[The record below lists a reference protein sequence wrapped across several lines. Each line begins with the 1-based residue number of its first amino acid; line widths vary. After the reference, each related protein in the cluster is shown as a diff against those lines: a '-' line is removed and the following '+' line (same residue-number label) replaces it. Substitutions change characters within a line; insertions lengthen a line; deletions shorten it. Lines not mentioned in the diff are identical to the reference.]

1 MKIQKTA
8 IIGMGALG
16 LLYADYITKQK
27 GQDAVFFVMNKKRCE
42 KYAGQKFDCNGIMK
56 EFCMVE
62 DEKATPADLVI
73 VAVKYNGL
81 NSALDTIKNCVDNHT
96 IIMSVMNGITS
107 EDFISERYGDSN
119 VIYTVAQGMDAMKF
133 NNKLTY
139 TKMGELRIGITDT
152 KKQPILQSVVDFF
165 NEIRMPY
172 SVDDDILHRLWS
184 KFMLNVGVN
193 QTCMVF
199 ETNYGGVLKEGK
211 AHDTM
216 LAAMRE
222 VINVGNAEGIGLSE
236 DDLNYYINILGT
248 LLPEGMPSMRQDGVS
263 KRPSEVEMFAGTVM
277 KLAKK
282 HGIEIPAN
290 QFLYDSVKEIEK
302 AYTAS

>member
-107 EDFISERYGDSN
+107 EDIISERYGDSN

-133 NNKLTY
+133 NNRLTY

-152 KKQPILQSVVDFF
+152 RRQPILQSVVDFF

-216 LAAMRE
+216 LTAMRE
-222 VINVGNAEGIGLSE
+222 VIKVGNAEGIGLSE

>member
-81 NSALDTIKNCVDNHT
+81 KSALDTIKNCVDNHT